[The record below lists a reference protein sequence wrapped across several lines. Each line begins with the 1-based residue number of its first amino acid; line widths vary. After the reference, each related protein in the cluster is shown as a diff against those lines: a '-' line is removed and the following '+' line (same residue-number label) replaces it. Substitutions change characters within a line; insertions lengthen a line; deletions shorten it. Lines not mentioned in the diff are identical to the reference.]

1 MSKTIQRYALL
12 AGSLFAAAAVFPLA
26 PAQAAKAK
34 ALNVQKQSLKPTSVP
49 GGGGSVQLK
58 VKVTKPGSRI
68 MQVRAA
74 AQPGSQPVGSAVTL
88 SGRNGVYQVMV
99 PIPSNLQTAQVN
111 VAIFVYVTTSEGVE
125 PGKMVALVAEG
136 PDSSMPPPPPP
147 K

>member
-1 MSKTIQRYALL
+1 MSKTIQRHALL
-12 AGSLFAAAAVFPLA
+12 AGSLFAAAAVFVLA
-26 PAQAAKAK
+26 PAHAAKAK
-34 ALNVQKQSLKPTSVP
+34 ALKVQKQSLKPTSVP

-68 MQVRAA
+68 VQVRAL
-74 AQPGSQPVGSAVTL
+74 AQPGSQPAGSTVTL
-88 SGRNGVYQVMV
+88 SGKNGVYQGMV

-111 VAIFVYVTTSEGVE
+111 VGIYVYVTTSEGVE
-125 PGKMVALVAEG
+125 PGQLVALVGEG